1 MGTVLSMPK
10 RPICVNHGCNTP
22 VATVKGKVT
31 DANPRWR
38 VHCGDCV
45 KASAGI
51 KAHKPGVTPFKTGRC
66 SNQDGHLGFDCV
78 VDYEKTPWAQGMTE
92 IDHKNGDHTDNR
104 IKNLDELCPMCH
116 KHKGQLSGDYA
127 QLRSGD
133 RKLTTRKQA

>member
-10 RPICVNHGCNTP
+10 RPVCINHGCTSP
-22 VATVKGKVT
+22 VVPMSGKVT

-38 VHCGDCV
+38 VHCGDCQ
-45 KASAGI
+45 KASYGG

-66 SNQDGHLGFDCV
+66 SNQDAHLGFPCAI
-78 VDYEKTPWAQGMTE
+78 DYKKSPWVEGMTE
-92 IDHKNGDHTDNR
+92 VDHKNGDHTDNR
-104 IKNLDELCPMCH
+104 IRNLDELCPMCH

-133 RKLTTRKQA
+133 RKSNKRKQA